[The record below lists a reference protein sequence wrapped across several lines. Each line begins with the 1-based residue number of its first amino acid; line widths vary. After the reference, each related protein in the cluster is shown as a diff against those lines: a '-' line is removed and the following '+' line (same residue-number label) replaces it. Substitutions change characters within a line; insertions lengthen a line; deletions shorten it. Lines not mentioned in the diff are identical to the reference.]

1 MKKEFNI
8 KDGKIYTKSD
18 LCERIDIFEIVL
30 ACAVH
35 GEKMSVSGTALLGH
49 RDHPSAGKVC
59 AGKRIGVCR
68 YLLGSARGDHIA
80 AVERIRKACADAG
93 KLCIM
98 FCGSG
103 EQAAGYFRQGFPNV
117 AVGIDVLTLI
127 AGTKAMVDT
136 AKAGL

>member
-1 MKKEFNI
+1 M
-8 KDGKIYTKSD
+8 DGVAGIFIGPYD
-18 LCERIDIFEIVL
+18 LSI
-30 ACAVH
+30 
-35 GEKMSVSGTALLGH
+35 ALGIPGQF
-49 RDHPSAGKVC
+49 DHP
-59 AGKRIGVCR
+59 
-68 YLLGSARGDHIA
+68 DHIA